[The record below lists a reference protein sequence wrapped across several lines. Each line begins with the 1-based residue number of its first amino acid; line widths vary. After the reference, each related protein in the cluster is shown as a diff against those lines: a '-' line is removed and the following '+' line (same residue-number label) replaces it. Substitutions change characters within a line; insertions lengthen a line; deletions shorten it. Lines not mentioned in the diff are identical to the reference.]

1 MTVTNYVVPHA
12 GFGDPRHLTV
22 DNVNPDLFLEL
33 LAEAGDSHE
42 VTVTLCGHSSSGFRV
57 RHDDT
62 VVGVVSAAQSADY
75 GELDWV
81 MLAGLSPQVTAMVS
95 LCQDCEDDTTP
106 VVEVLLPE
114 PGLCVPSNN
123 PPADRWHLLEGDT
136 PLRITDFEIS
146 DDALSN
152 HSAHLLVRV
161 ENKRGLF
168 QHHIQVFA
176 DTTLIATIPYEEA
189 EWLAHAIT
197 NVNRED
203 LVAVTRAYYSA
214 DNGTPTLTL
223 FIPNDTTSGS
233 PFLKTAGALA
243 AATAGAAV
251 AAARA
256 EANGASSPTPF
267 VGASPSPHSP
277 VISLNSMDDAAS
289 TASFG
294 SKFAAASTGLKLA
307 SAASVAIIIGGTAN
321 FTASLVS
328 LNSSQEHITGSALEV
343 YNNPH
348 INPRTADDEN
358 TADSTGVEG
367 PEWSEKSAVLGVDSE
382 LLWDGPSPLRDVVSQ
397 GFRNPSAGESADSAT
412 AASDRAA
419 DTTALVDVP
428 RSTAQTTGTGAAPES
443 NDRGAHREGRTSPTS
458 KATEAHTSPRRTATQ
473 DAPRRR
479 ERLGAESDSAPIRDS
494 DSGAA
499 ATAARPTRQ
508 AQPKPSVTRKPTPT
522 AQAKPTPPKAT
533 TQPAPTT
540 TSRAAATQPT
550 YAPQPRPTYVP
561 YVPQPTPSAPT
572 EQDRSTP
579 EEGQVVVPFV
589 PTLPPHGSGTDEP
602 APEISED
609 VTVIPAA
616 PLEPAATVEPSTP
629 VSTPQEPTPVPSAAE
644 EPTPVPSAAEE
655 PTPVPSATEEPTPAP
670 TTEEPTPEIELTIVV
685 ELTTVVEPEDDEPSP
700 EPHPLPQPEVD
711 EPATKPGK
719 PATPDK
725 PQWIPPGQ
733 LKKMERESKP
743 SPASPSR

>member
-644 EPTPVPSAAEE
+644 EPTPVPSA
-655 PTPVPSATEEPTPAP
+655 TEEPTPAP

-743 SPASPSR
+743 SPASPSL

>member
-267 VGASPSPHSP
+267 VGASPSL
-277 VISLNSMDDAAS
+277 SL
-289 TASFG
+289 
-294 SKFAAASTGLKLA
+294 
-307 SAASVAIIIGGTAN
+307 I
-321 FTASLVS
+321 
-328 LNSSQEHITGSALEV
+328 HI
-343 YNNPH
+343 
-348 INPRTADDEN
+348 
-358 TADSTGVEG
+358 
-367 PEWSEKSAVLGVDSE
+367 
-382 LLWDGPSPLRDVVSQ
+382 
-397 GFRNPSAGESADSAT
+397 
-412 AASDRAA
+412 
-419 DTTALVDVP
+419 
-428 RSTAQTTGTGAAPES
+428 
-443 NDRGAHREGRTSPTS
+443 
-458 KATEAHTSPRRTATQ
+458 
-473 DAPRRR
+473 
-479 ERLGAESDSAPIRDS
+479 
-494 DSGAA
+494 
-499 ATAARPTRQ
+499 
-508 AQPKPSVTRKPTPT
+508 
-522 AQAKPTPPKAT
+522 
-533 TQPAPTT
+533 
-540 TSRAAATQPT
+540 
-550 YAPQPRPTYVP
+550 
-561 YVPQPTPSAPT
+561 
-572 EQDRSTP
+572 
-579 EEGQVVVPFV
+579 
-589 PTLPPHGSGTDEP
+589 
-602 APEISED
+602 
-609 VTVIPAA
+609 
-616 PLEPAATVEPSTP
+616 
-629 VSTPQEPTPVPSAAE
+629 
-644 EPTPVPSAAEE
+644 
-655 PTPVPSATEEPTPAP
+655 
-670 TTEEPTPEIELTIVV
+670 
-685 ELTTVVEPEDDEPSP
+685 
-700 EPHPLPQPEVD
+700 
-711 EPATKPGK
+711 
-719 PATPDK
+719 
-725 PQWIPPGQ
+725 
-733 LKKMERESKP
+733 
-743 SPASPSR
+743 

>member
-81 MLAGLSPQVTAMVS
+81 MLAGLSPQVTARVS
-95 LCQDCEDDTTP
+95 LCLDCEDDTTP

-203 LVAVTRAYYSA
+203 LVAVTRAYYSV

-321 FTASLVS
+321 FAASLVS

-348 INPRTADDEN
+348 INPRAADDEN

-397 GFRNPSAGESADSAT
+397 GFRNPSADESSDSAT
-412 AASDRAA
+412 AASGRAA
-419 DTTALVDVP
+419 DTTALLDVP
-428 RSTAQTTGTGAAPES
+428 RGTAQATGAGAAPER

-655 PTPVPSATEEPTPAP
+655 PTPAPSAA
-670 TTEEPTPEIELTIVV
+670 EEPTPEIELTIVV